1 MRVRKEVLLA
11 LALAFSAL
19 LSGCMD
25 RAHYDRVEKKALK
38 YYQNKYSKKDVE
50 IVDSYKAGNNGLFG
64 YLGVEDRAY
73 EMSDGSSVY
82 WDDSLE
88 TFADNAQADQIRSD
102 FEQEIL
108 QPLLAAFPVPYQATP
123 AALNRT
129 NYDSFDESVF
139 TAYYDGDIRTYLAE
153 ERPRLDGLQI
163 ALQTED
169 RETGER
175 AVEAF
180 YEALKPYVKGSN
192 EVFLLT
198 EGLDALSGDDWYPD
212 THAQNV
218 LASASLRYDD
228 QIRWY
233 RKLYVEAFADIKIA
247 SVKANF
253 DLQEGDVVFEQVGTC
268 ADLQKLIDEGYYG
281 MPVDAEEN
289 KNGGYSVHDQ
299 RHESHVVLDDPDA
312 PLYRAKL
319 SQRVLDELDSRNCLS
334 LYVLDNR
341 EDGLPLMI
349 YYTGSTSPYSVFR
362 VRRPSSLLRTEPAVL
377 LLLRHAYLVRVR
389 GGVES
394 TSPGFRDDVR
404 HDSHEAP
411 SGASFYFLKRVLT
424 NCIYCIYC
432 I

>member
-198 EGLDALSGDDWYPD
+198 EGLDALSGDDW
-212 THAQNV
+212 
-218 LASASLRYDD
+218 RYDD

-362 VRRPSSLLRTEPAVL
+362 VSEPGGDRAVFCEL
-377 LLLRHAYLVRVR
+377 NPQYYYYFGTHTSYAY
-389 GGVES
+389 GE
-394 TSPGFRDDVR
+394 
-404 HDSHEAP
+404 E
-411 SGASFYFLKRVLT
+411 
-424 NCIYCIYC
+424 
-432 I
+432 

>member
-38 YYQNKYSKKDVE
+38 YYQSKYGNKDVE
-50 IVDSYKAGNNGLFG
+50 IVDGYKAGNNGLFG
-64 YLGVEDRAY
+64 YLGVKDRAY
-73 EMSDGSSVY
+73 DMSDGSSVY

-88 TFADNAQADQIRSD
+88 TFADNAQADQILAD

-108 QPLLAAFPVPYQATP
+108 QPLLAAFPLPYIATP

-129 NYDSFDESVF
+129 NYDSFDECVF
-139 TAYYDGDIRTYLAE
+139 TAYYDGDIRAFLAE
-153 ERPRLDGLQI
+153 EKPGLDGLQI
-163 ALQTED
+163 ALQTDD

-362 VRRPSSLLRTEPAVL
+362 VSEPGGDRAVFCEL
-377 LLLRHAYLVRVR
+377 NPQYYYYFGTHTSYAY
-389 GGVES
+389 GE
-394 TSPGFRDDVR
+394 
-404 HDSHEAP
+404 E
-411 SGASFYFLKRVLT
+411 
-424 NCIYCIYC
+424 
-432 I
+432 